1 MAEDHL
7 DKLPVAGEQKLSV
20 DDLSDSLKRF
30 GTADYAVFITMLV
43 CCSMVGLYFGYQD
56 HRKHKKSK
64 NQPQGGSEANDYLMG
79 GRNMQVF
86 PVAMSLV
93 ASFVSGITLLG
104 ETRFNTNELE
114 LNSVNGKLSLPL
126 PPYHIS
132 VQEQARKFICME
144 RSIVIFSF
152 QS

>member
-1 MAEDHL
+1 MD
-7 DKLPVAGEQKLSV
+7 GQKEEITTASKPKISV
-20 DDLSDSLKRF
+20 DDLSESLKRF

-64 NQPQGGSEANDYLMG
+64 NQPSGGSEANDYLMG

-104 ETRFNTNELE
+104 ETRSNSNDLE
-114 LNSVNGKLSLPL
+114 LNSLNDHLVSLSSR
-126 PPYHIS
+126 I
-132 VQEQARKFICME
+132 QEPARRFICME
-144 RSIVIFSF
+144 RNIVTFSS

>member
-1 MAEDHL
+1 MAVDHREESSN
-7 DKLPVAGEQKLSV
+7 GEHQFNV
-20 DDLSDSLKRF
+20 DDLSNSLKRF

-56 HRKHKKSK
+56 HMKHKKIT
-64 NQPQGGSEANDYLMG
+64 NRRRGSEALDYLMG

-104 ETRFNTNELE
+104 ENAQLSELE
-114 LNSVNGKLSLPL
+114 T
-126 PPYHIS
+126 
-132 VQEQARKFICME
+132 
-144 RSIVIFSF
+144 
-152 QS
+152 